1 MVSELCTVVTP
12 HQRELLAKIIS
23 DYQKQIGDDD
33 IESANDWLFL
43 KNFLGTINH
52 TNMGAD

>member
-1 MVSELCTVVTP
+1 MISKLCTVVTP

-33 IESANDWLFL
+33 IDWLFL

-52 TNMGAD
+52 TDMGVD